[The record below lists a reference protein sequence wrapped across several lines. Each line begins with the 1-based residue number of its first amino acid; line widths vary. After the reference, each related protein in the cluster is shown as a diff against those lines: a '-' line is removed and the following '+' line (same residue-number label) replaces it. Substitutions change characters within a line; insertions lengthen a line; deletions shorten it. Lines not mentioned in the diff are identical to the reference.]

1 VIVTSAVEAVH
12 GALLI
17 VQRSVIGPV
26 PPVCVNVAVG
36 VEALGENVPV
46 TPPVTIDHPPVP
58 EVGVLPP
65 SPAVVPFTQIV
76 CGPPAVAVVG
86 GCFTVTT
93 TSAVESAQGAL
104 LIVQRSVM
112 GPVPPVCVNVA
123 FAVEMLLKLPA
134 PPPTTDQ
141 APVPVVGAL
150 PPRPVVV
157 PFAQIVCGP
166 PTVAAVGVAA
176 MVKATSD
183 VAAVHGEF
191 ETVHRRVTVVPT
203 PPEV

>member
-1 VIVTSAVEAVH
+1 
-12 GALLI
+12 
-17 VQRSVIGPV
+17 
-26 PPVCVNVAVG
+26 VNVAVG

-46 TPPVTIDHPPVP
+46 TPPVTIDHAPVP

-76 CGPPAVAVVG
+76 CGPPTVAVVG

-93 TSAVESAQGAL
+93 TSAVESVQGAL

-123 FAVEMLLKLPA
+123 FGVEALGLKDPVA
-134 PPPTTDQ
+134 PPVTIDQ
-141 APVPVVGAL
+141 FPVPTVGAL

-157 PFAQIVCGP
+157 ALAQMVCGP
-166 PTVAAVGVAA
+166 PAVAVVG
-176 MVKATSD
+176 
-183 VAAVHGEF
+183 G
-191 ETVHRRVTVVPT
+191 
-203 PPEV
+203 